1 MRITKTE
8 LRLAAAHGNEFLQG
22 QKLLQEGAVKISQI
36 TEEGVRGSVRDQWE
50 HQVSVQQAVGSQL
63 RATCSCYS
71 YRIPCAHVVALLLAY
86 LEAEE
91 KKRQPILAA
100 PSWENYL
107 KELPAPAQETM
118 LVPTQSYQIIFVIQI
133 LLDMWALR
141 PMRIYIKKTG
151 EFGQR
156 TKIRMNY
163 TMPFASPEASPAET
177 KALNHLLQHGKM
189 QERRAFQAYYIYDA
203 IEQFEFK
210 FGDEVGYLL
219 DLLADSKIFLEN
231 EEILTRVQV
240 ASGIGKLKFHLDGPF
255 AEGEPPQEHY
265 RFYPQMHFHDATTP
279 LHSDL
284 KLLASR
290 PYWFL
295 QGNKILRAESSLPAA
310 YVLPFTRPGY
320 ELRVPSAHV
329 NVFLNGLSSH
339 LKYDF
344 ALTLPPSFNFQ
355 TARELTGKRLYLQEQ
370 EGALRV
376 ALKFVYDAVLEVSGM
391 GAGVMTV
398 SNASKPNELWRVE
411 RNETA
416 EAEAHFA
423 LQDAGLHLE
432 AGGEFYATNGEA
444 VAWVFDELPK
454 LAAAGYEIFGEEKLK
469 HHRVNRAAPNVKL
482 AVSSGIDWFDMN
494 LEIDF
499 DGVMLT
505 LGELKNALRHQNT
518 YLKLA
523 DGSLARMPEEWE
535 KRFRHFF
542 NFSQERNGRHQIA
555 SAHALLIDTLFD
567 AVSDKRYDDE
577 FRVRLEKL
585 NDFKGIAEVPVPKNF
600 LGTLRPYQQ
609 FGLNWMGFLR
619 EYGFHGCLAD
629 DMGLGKTVQ
638 ALACLL
644 YEKEQQN
651 GAAINGRAI
660 TKKKRNGT
668 KTATNGRP
676 RTSLIVAPLSV
687 IFNWEK
693 ECSRFAP
700 DLKVLTHHGLERKRG
715 TEHFTEHDL
724 VLTTYATMRND
735 IETLKDYDFN
745 YIILDESQNIKNPV
759 SQTAKAACIL
769 QSRHRLVL
777 TGTPVENNTL
787 ELWSQFAF
795 LNPGM
800 LGSLN
805 SFRAL
810 FALPIEKY
818 GDEESAALLKKMISP
833 FLLRRTKEEVAPELP
848 KKSEQIFYCPM
859 PPSQKRLYEQVRDQC
874 RAEIMNLIS
883 TSGMNDAR
891 FKVLQGLTRLRQI
904 SCHPALVPDGKGHE
918 SGKFEALLELLREIV
933 AGGHKV
939 LVFSQFV
946 SMLKIVANKLKHE
959 GIFFE
964 VLTGA
969 TRNREECVRRFQE
982 DPNIRVFLISLKA
995 GGLGLNLTAA
1005 DYVIL
1010 YDPWWN
1016 PAAEHQ
1022 AIDRAHRI
1030 GQDKNVFVYKMISQ
1044 GSVEEKILEL
1054 QKKKE
1059 VLVSQLI
1066 STDAGIFKHLTAE
1079 DIRGLF
1085 S

>member
-8 LRLAAAHGNEFLQG
+8 LRLATAHGNEFMQG
-22 QKLLQEGAVKISQI
+22 QKLLQEGAVKIFQQN
-36 TEEGVRGSVRDQWE
+36 EALVRGAVRDYTE
-50 HQVSVQQAVGSQL
+50 YKVSVQQTYSGQL
-63 RATCSCYS
+63 SANCSCYS
-71 YRIPCAHVVALLLAY
+71 YRMPCAHIVALLLAVV
-86 LEAEE
+86 EEEE
-91 KKRQPILAA
+91 KKTPLGAVN

-107 KELPAPAQETM
+107 KELPAPSRETVM
-118 LVPTQSYQIIFVIQI
+118 VQAQSYHLIFVLQV
-133 LLDMWALR
+133 LAETWTLR
-141 PMRIYIKKTG
+141 PMRVYIKKSG

-156 TKIRMNY
+156 TKLRMSY
-163 TMPFASPEASPAET
+163 STPFAAPEATPAET
-177 KALNHLLQHGKM
+177 KALNHLLQRNKVE
-189 QERRAFQAYYIYDA
+189 ERRAFYSYYAYDSL
-203 IEQFEFK
+203 EQFDFR
-210 FGDEVGYLL
+210 FGDEIGYML
-219 DLLADSKIFLEN
+219 DLLVDSKLYLETG
-231 EEILTRVQV
+231 EALTRVRV
-240 ASGIGKLKFHLDGPF
+240 AAGMGKLKFHLDGPF
-255 AEGEPPQEHY
+255 AEGEPPREHF
-265 RFYPQMHFHDATTP
+265 RFYPEIQMHDTATP
-279 LHSDL
+279 LREGFT
-284 KLLASR
+284 LLAAR
-290 PYWFL
+290 PFWFL
-295 QGNKILRAESSLPAA
+295 QENKIVRVESSLPAA

-320 ELRVPSAHV
+320 QLRVPNEHV
-329 NVFLNGLSSH
+329 GAFLNGLGEH
-339 LKYDF
+339 FKHDF

-355 TARELTGKRLYLQEQ
+355 VARVLTGRRLYLQEQ
-370 EGALRV
+370 DGALRV
-376 ALKFVYDAVLEVSGM
+376 ELKFVYDTALEVSGM
-391 GAGVMTV
+391 GAHTMTV
-398 SNASKPNELWRVE
+398 SNEDKPNELWRVE
-411 RNETA
+411 RDHGA
-416 EAEAHFA
+416 EAEAHLA
-423 LQDAGLHLE
+423 LLDAGLQLE
-432 AGGEFYATNGEA
+432 ASGESYTTNGEA

-454 LAAAGYEIFGEEKLK
+454 LAAGGFEVFGEEKLK
-469 HHRVNRAAPNVKL
+469 QHRVNRAAPNVKL

-499 DGVMLT
+499 DGVMLS
-505 LGELKNALRHQNT
+505 LVELKSALRHQNS

-542 NFSQERNGRHQIA
+542 NFSQERNGRQQVA

-567 AVSDKRYDDE
+567 TVSEKRYDEE

-585 NDFKGIAEVPVPKNF
+585 NNFKGIAEVPVPKNF

-619 EYGFHGCLAD
+619 EYGFNGCLAD

-644 YEKEQQN
+644 HEKEKQN
-651 GAAINGRAI
+651 GAATNGRAV
-660 TKKKRNGT
+660 TKKKRGGT
-668 KTATNGRP
+668 KTQTVL

-687 IFNWEK
+687 VFNWEK
-693 ECSRFAP
+693 ECNRFAP
-700 DLKVLTHHGLERKRG
+700 DLKLLTHHGLERKRG
-715 TEHFTEHDL
+715 ADHFAEYDL

-735 IETLKDYDFN
+735 IETFKDYQFN

-759 SQTAKAACIL
+759 SQTAKAAYIL

-818 GDEESAALLKKMISP
+818 GDEESATLLRKMITP

-848 KKSEQIFYCPM
+848 EKNEQVFYCPM
-859 PPSQKRLYEQVRDQC
+859 PPSQKKLYEQVRDQC

-891 FKVLQGLTRLRQI
+891 FRVLQGLTRLRQI
-904 SCHPALVPDGKGHE
+904 SCHPALIPDGKGHE
-918 SGKFEALLELLREIV
+918 SGKFDALMELLREIV

-946 SMLKIVANKLKHE
+946 SMLKIIANALKQE
-959 GIFFE
+959 SIFFE

-982 DPNIRVFLISLKA
+982 DPSVKAFLISLKA

-1016 PAAEHQ
+1016 PAAERQ

-1059 VLVSQLI
+1059 TLVSQLI
-1066 STDAGIFKHLTAE
+1066 STDAGVFKHLTAE